1 MILTY
6 AITTAVAVM
15 ALISPVI
22 VAVINNRHQLKLRK
36 AELESD
42 KLFDQANRIYSDKK
56 VAYSNLISCAS
67 DFSVRLNGYV
77 SYEKLISAINDA
89 NLYASDRVASQL
101 DFFLDTVNE
110 SFHEHSSDYNSL
122 PQESINEFSSELFDL
137 TKECRRDL
145 AASKPEISND

>member
-36 AELESD
+36 VELESD
-42 KLFDQANRIYSDKK
+42 RLFEQANSIYSDKK
-56 VAYSNLISCAS
+56 AAYSNLISCAS

-77 SYEKLISAINDA
+77 SYEKLLSAINDA
-89 NLYASDRVASQL
+89 HLFASDSVAHQL
-101 DFFLDTVNE
+101 DIFLDTVNE
-110 SFHEHSSDYNSL
+110 SFHENSSNYNDLSTKAI
-122 PQESINEFSSELFDL
+122 SNFSSELFDL